1 MILINNNVPIA
12 IFSDM
17 KRFKQVLFNL
27 IGNALKFTFKGRVV
41 VTAEFHNE
49 ELQVDVTDSG
59 LGIKEEDLDKL
70 FKFFGCLQRTKDVN
84 RGGMGLGLTISKMII
99 QQLGGTISASSI
111 FGEGSKFQFSIPINE
126 F

>member
-1 MILINNNVPIA
+1 MIHNNVPETIL
-12 IFSDM
+12 SDL

-27 IGNALKFTFKGRVV
+27 IGNAVKFTFKGRVV
-41 VTAEFHNE
+41 VTAEFHND

-59 LGIKEEDLDKL
+59 LGIKEEDLGKL